1 MEVCINLKLTE
12 GQKSAWDLIH
22 QDDIRYLVLRYSR
35 QCGKTVF
42 CELLILEYLFKKN
55 TYNVYISPTFQLGRK
70 LYAEITKML
79 EGKGFIKKANA
90 STLTIE
96 TIYGS
101 TLQCFSME
109 AYTSIRGTT
118 CNGVCILDE
127 CAYYPDVLPNG
138 EEPWA
143 NVIMPITKARKPKV
157 VLVSTPRGKRGLLWD
172 AYLKAVNGEKG
183 YAELSRTI
191 YQDSLVSEE
200 EINEIKRNISDIAFR
215 QEFMVEFLDSSLTFF
230 KDYQDCFSDFV
241 FNDKEKIHI
250 GVDLAANGEDATVV
264 TLINESM
271 QVKQYVIE
279 GTLDVKYNKI
289 ANIINSVPNLVAA
302 YLENNGV
309 GTPMIA
315 EIRKLVKRRDKIHE
329 WTTTN
334 ASKEE
339 IVSDMAVK
347 IANKEIHFNKD
358 DNGLFAELG
367 SFIVKY
373 TKGGKMQFEAQSGKH
388 DDRVL
393 SACIALR
400 CKNDFKHNNDINR
413 NSFVSAGLKIVR

>member
-1 MEVCINLKLTE
+1 MTE
-12 GQKSAWDLIH
+12 GQKEAWDLIH
-22 QDDIRYLVLRYSR
+22 RDDVQYLVLRWSR
-35 QCGKTVF
+35 QSGKSVF

-70 LYAEITKML
+70 VYTEITKML
-79 EGKGFIKKANA
+79 EGKGVIKKANA

-96 TIYGS
+96 TIFGS
-101 TLQCFSME
+101 TLQCHSIE

-127 CAYYPDVLPNG
+127 CAYYPDILPNG

-143 NVIMPITKARKPKV
+143 NVVMPITKARKPKV
-157 VLVSTPRGKRGLLWD
+157 VFVSTPRGKRGILWQM
-172 AYLKAVNGEKG
+172 YLKAIDGEKG

-191 YQDSLVSEE
+191 YQDSLVSED

-215 QEFMVEFLDSSLTFF
+215 QEFLVEFLDSSLTFF
-230 KDYQDCFSDFV
+230 KGYQDCFSDFT
-241 FNDKEKIHI
+241 FNEKEKIHI

-309 GTPMIA
+309 GTPMIN
-315 EIRKLVKRRDKIHE
+315 EIKRLVRYRSKIYE

-334 ASKEE
+334 SSKEE

-358 DNGLFAELG
+358 DTGLFAELG

-373 TKGGKMQFEAQSGKH
+373 TKSGRMQFEAQSGKH
-388 DDRVL
+388 DDKVL

-400 CKNDFKHNNDINR
+400 CKND
-413 NSFVSAGLKIVR
+413 LKYNVLKKDNFIKSNIKFYG

>member
-1 MEVCINLKLTE
+1 M
-12 GQKSAWDLIH
+12 LI
-22 QDDIRYLVLRYSR
+22 
-35 QCGKTVF
+35 
-42 CELLILEYLFKKN
+42 EYLFKKN

-70 LYAEITKML
+70 VYTEITKML
-79 EGKGFIKKANA
+79 EGKGVIKKANA

-101 TLQCFSME
+101 TLQCHSIE

-118 CNGVCILDE
+118 VSGILVMDE
-127 CAYYPDVLPNG
+127 CAYYPDLLPNG
-138 EEPWA
+138 EEPFS
-143 NVIMPITKARKPKV
+143 NVIYPIIKARKPKV
-157 VLVSTPRGKRGLLWD
+157 LCISTPRGKRGMYWQL
-172 AYLKAVNGEKG
+172 YLRAVDKEKG
-183 YAELSRTI
+183 YREITSTI
-191 YQDSLVSEE
+191 FDDSLVSED

-215 QEFMVEFLDSSLTFF
+215 QEFLVEFLDSSLTFF
-230 KDYQDCFSDFV
+230 KGYQDCFSDFT
-241 FNDKEKIHI
+241 FNEKEKIHI

-309 GTPMIA
+309 GTPMIN
-315 EIRKLVKRRDKIHE
+315 EIKRLVRHRSKIYE

-334 ASKEE
+334 SSKEE

-347 IANKEIHFNKD
+347 IANKEIHFNKND
-358 DNGLFAELG
+358 AGLFAELG

-373 TKGGKMQFEAQSGKH
+373 TKSGRMQFEAQSGKH
-388 DDRVL
+388 DDKVL

-400 CKNDFKHNNDINR
+400 CKNDLKYNAQNG
-413 NSFVSAGLKIVR
+413 FVLSGVKVLR

>member
-1 MEVCINLKLTE
+1 M
-12 GQKSAWDLIH
+12 LI
-22 QDDIRYLVLRYSR
+22 
-35 QCGKTVF
+35 
-42 CELLILEYLFKKN
+42 EYLFKKN
-55 TYNVYISPTFQLGRK
+55 TYNVYISPTFQLGIK
-70 LYAEITKML
+70 VYTEITKML
-79 EGKGFIKKANA
+79 EGKGVIKKANA

-101 TLQCFSME
+101 TLQCHSIE

-118 CNGVCILDE
+118 VSGILVMDE
-127 CAYYPDVLPNG
+127 CAYYPDLLPNG
-138 EEPWA
+138 EEPFS
-143 NVIMPITKARKPKV
+143 NVIYPIIKARKPKV
-157 VLVSTPRGKRGLLWD
+157 LCISTPRGKRGMYWQL
-172 AYLKAVNGEKG
+172 YLRAVDKEKG
-183 YAELSRTI
+183 YREITSTI
-191 YQDSLVSEE
+191 FDDSLVSES

-215 QEFMVEFLDSSLTFF
+215 QEFLVEFLDSSLTFF
-230 KDYQDCFSDFV
+230 KGYQDCFSDFT
-241 FNDKEKIHI
+241 FNEKEKIHI

-309 GTPMIA
+309 GTPMIN
-315 EIRKLVKRRDKIHE
+315 EIKRLIRHRSKIYE

-334 ASKEE
+334 SSKEE

-347 IANKEIHFNKD
+347 IANKEIHFNND
-358 DNGLFAELG
+358 DAGLFAELG

-373 TKGGKMQFEAQSGKH
+373 TKSGRMQFEAQSGKH
-388 DDRVL
+388 DDKVL

-400 CKNDFKHNNDINR
+400 CKNDLKYNAQNG
-413 NSFVSAGLKIVR
+413 FVLSGVKVLR

>member
-1 MEVCINLKLTE
+1 MEVCIDIKLTE
-12 GQKSAWDLIH
+12 GQKAAWDLIH
-22 QDDIRYLVLRYSR
+22 REDVRHLVLRWSR
-35 QCGKTVF
+35 Q
-42 CELLILEYLFKKN
+42 LLLLEYLFKKN

-70 LYAEITKML
+70 LYAEMTKML
-79 EGKGFIKKANA
+79 EGKGIIKKANA

-96 TIYGS
+96 TVYGS

-127 CAYYPDVLPNG
+127 CAYYPDILPNG

-143 NVIMPITKARKPKV
+143 NVVMPITKARKPKV
-157 VLVSTPRGKRGLLWD
+157 VFVSTPRGKRGILWQM
-172 AYLKAVNGEKG
+172 YLKAIDGEKG

-191 YQDSLVSEE
+191 YQDSLVTEE

-230 KDYQDCFSDFV
+230 KGYEDCFSDFV
-241 FNDKEKIHI
+241 FNEKENIHV
-250 GVDLAANGEDATVV
+250 GVDLSSNGDDATVV

-309 GTPMIA
+309 GAPMIG
-315 EIRKLVKRRDKIHE
+315 EIKKLVKHRSKIYE

-334 ASKEE
+334 SSKEE

-347 IANKEIHFNKD
+347 IANKEIIFDKN

-373 TKGGKMQFEAQSGKH
+373 TKAGRMQFEAQSGKH
-388 DDRVL
+388 DDRIL

-400 CKNDFKHNNDINR
+400 CKNDVKYNKMTNNNFINR
-413 NSFVSAGLKIVR
+413 GVRLVR

>member
-1 MEVCINLKLTE
+1 MEVCINLKMTE
-12 GQKSAWDLIH
+12 GQKEAWDLIH
-22 QDDIRYLVLRYSR
+22 QDNIRYLVLRWSR
-35 QCGKTVF
+35 QCGKSVF

-70 LYAEITKML
+70 VYAEITKML
-79 EGKGFIKKANA
+79 EGKGVIKKANA

-101 TLQCFSME
+101 TLQCFSVE

-127 CAYYPDVLPNG
+127 CAYYPDILPNG

-143 NVIMPITKARKPKV
+143 NVVMPITKARKPKV
-157 VLVSTPRGKRGLLWD
+157 VFVSTPRGKRGILWQM
-172 AYLKAVNGEKG
+172 YLKAIDGEKG

-191 YQDSLVSEE
+191 YQDSLVSED

-215 QEFMVEFLDSSLTFF
+215 QEFLVEFLDSSLTFF
-230 KDYQDCFSDFV
+230 KGYQDCFSDFT
-241 FNDKEKIHI
+241 FNEKEKIHI

-309 GTPMIA
+309 GTPMIN
-315 EIRKLVKRRDKIHE
+315 EIKRLVRHRSKIYE

-334 ASKEE
+334 SSKEE

-347 IANKEIHFNKD
+347 IANKEIHFNKND
-358 DNGLFAELG
+358 AGLFAELG

-373 TKGGKMQFEAQSGKH
+373 TKSGRMQFEAQSGKH
-388 DDRVL
+388 DDKVL

-400 CKNDFKHNNDINR
+400 CKND
-413 NSFVSAGLKIVR
+413 LKYNVLKKDNFIKSNIKFYG